1 MIFSEETDLKKP
13 EINVNDEDVK
23 KKIHI
28 SNRCRVFCSSQLSL
42 FCLFSFDLT
51 MNFMKTK
58 KFPKSIKERR
68 SCNRFGSSK

>member
-1 MIFSEETDLKKP
+1 MIFLEEETDLKKP

-28 SNRCRVFCSSQLSL
+28 PTAVESFASLS
-42 FCLFSFDLT
+42 FSFGLLLFDLT

-58 KFPKSIKERR
+58 SFPKSIK
-68 SCNRFGSSK
+68 NKKKKLQSS